1 MKKQKYYLAAGGLLC
16 SGLLSLAFGAPATH
30 AATAEESAVAAVMNS
45 LQTVY
50 QAAIDEYNSAN
61 PDEIQLQLSEL
72 EERQAASVAH
82 YKPETLNAY
91 VQLNRD
97 YYLEVTTVDDISASG
112 FIDTN
117 SIVEALDGLG
127 FAAYGP
133 IYAWPP
139 TQQYINTDTG
149 VICSVDAAGSD
160 CGHISWLSIT
170 DEWAAFANGIG
181 AAFHE
186 SEEQYPVILAHVWDN
201 STLPLLYNSEYTPYQ
216 YTFVGISNYRGMF
229 YRASATSDWVYFGGT
244 QSVLDCS
251 EYTGEA
257 EKGFMGYICYNG
269 TEESTVGAASAITTV
284 TDAGP
289 VDDSGSVSAPDTGAS
304 TGDNQGAI
312 VATSAAAIASISIIT
327 YLAIYIKKRLSSRVH
342 F

>member
-16 SGLLSLAFGAPATH
+16 SGLLGLVFGAPATH
-30 AATAEESAVAAVMNS
+30 AATAEESAVADAIS
-45 LQTVY
+45 LLHEAYQT
-50 QAAIDEYNSAN
+50 AMDAYNAAN
-61 PDEIQLQLSEL
+61 PDGPQLQFSESDEAL
-72 EERQAASVAH
+72 TGIRSY
-82 YKPETLNAY
+82 YKPDSLNAY
-91 VQLNRD
+91 VQLIRGTFA
-97 YYLEVTTVDDISASG
+97 EVATTDGLLWTLASTDGAAEALASSG
-112 FIDTN
+112 F
-117 SIVEALDGLG
+117 VE
-127 FAAYGP
+127 YGP
-133 IYAWPP
+133 SYSFPP
-139 TQQYINTDTG
+139 TQQYLNTNTG
-149 VICSVDAAGSD
+149 VICAVANVGYG